1 MSDFLTRLV
10 QRQTGTLAT
19 IQPRTRSMFDPAME
33 QPDSS
38 TPDLP
43 VIDRMAS
50 SDQPRQPAE
59 TPRHSIAS
67 MHPMPAALHAQR
79 RLEASVDGRSVTLP
93 ETGAR
98 GAGPSHE
105 LPVVK
110 VTAVPSAAP
119 GEGPPVSL
127 RNQIAES
134 GRYAARLFSRSNV
147 RPEERRGEATAAQER
162 AVTPPPRLVEA
173 QQATPMSARVTPPSL
188 LSTDQQGQR
197 GDAAGATSPEP
208 PVHVTIGRIEVTAL
222 PAPSSPGRKPAAR
235 PPSMSLADYLARR
248 QGRGA

>member
-19 IQPRTRSMFDPAME
+19 IQPRTRSMFDPTMDRPE
-33 QPDSS
+33 PP

-43 VIDRMAS
+43 MIDRVAS
-50 SDQPRQPAE
+50 SGERRQPTE
-59 TPRHSIAS
+59 VPRHSIAS
-67 MHPMPAALHAQR
+67 VHPVPPAFYAQR
-79 RLEASVDGRSVTLP
+79 RREAPVDGPSVTLP

-98 GAGPSHE
+98 GSESSQESPF
-105 LPVVK
+105 VK
-110 VTAVPSAAP
+110 ATAVPRTAP

-127 RNQIAES
+127 RKQIVES
-134 GRYAARLFSRSNV
+134 DRYAARLFPSNNAM
-147 RPEERRGEATAAQER
+147 PQERLSGASAGQER

-188 LSTDQQGQR
+188 LSTGQQGQR
-197 GDAAGATSPEP
+197 GDAARTTSPEP

-222 PAPSSPGRKPAAR
+222 PAPSPPGRKSAAR
-235 PPSMSLADYLARR
+235 PPSMSLADYVARR
-248 QGRGA
+248 QERGT

>member
-19 IQPRTRSMFDPAME
+19 IQPRTRSMFDPAMKQRD
-33 QPDSS
+33 QP

-43 VIDRMAS
+43 LINRVAAS
-50 SDQPRQPAE
+50 DEPRQPAE
-59 TPRHSIAS
+59 APRHSIAS
-67 MHPMPAALHAQR
+67 MHTVSTDFPVQR
-79 RLEASVDGRSVTLP
+79 RIEAPADGPSVTLP

-98 GAGPSHE
+98 AAESSHE
-105 LPVVK
+105 SPVVK
-110 VTAVPSAAP
+110 ATAVPRTTQ
-119 GEGPPVSL
+119 GEGPTGSL
-127 RNQIAES
+127 RNQIVES
-134 GRYAARLFSRSNV
+134 RRYAARLFPGNNT
-147 RPEERRGEATAAQER
+147 RPEERLSEAPAWQER
-162 AVTPPPRLVEA
+162 AVVPPPRLVEA
-173 QQATPMSARVTPPSL
+173 QQATPTAARVTPPSL
-188 LSTDQQGQR
+188 LSTGPQGQR

-222 PAPSSPGRKPAAR
+222 PPPSPPGRKSAAR

>member
-10 QRQTGTLAT
+10 QRQAGTLAT
-19 IQPRTRSMFDPAME
+19 IQPRIRSMFAPAMDR
-33 QPDSS
+33 PAPP

-43 VIDRMAS
+43 VIDGVAS
-50 SDQPRQPAE
+50 SGEQRQPAE
-59 TPRHSIAS
+59 APRHSIA
-67 MHPMPAALHAQR
+67 PMPPLAAFLHAQR
-79 RLEASVDGRSVTLP
+79 RIEAPVDEPSVVLP

-98 GAGPSHE
+98 GTEPSNE
-105 LPVVK
+105 SPVVK

-127 RNQIAES
+127 RNQIVES
-134 GRYAARLFSRSNV
+134 DRHAARVFSRDNA
-147 RPEERRGEATAAQER
+147 RPEERRSEATAAQER
-162 AVTPPPRLVEA
+162 AITPPPRLVEA

-188 LSTDQQGQR
+188 VSTGQQGR
-197 GDAAGATSPEP
+197 PGDAAGLTSPEP

-222 PAPSSPGRKPAAR
+222 PPPSPPGRKSAAR

>member
-10 QRQTGTLAT
+10 QRQAGTLAT
-19 IQPRTRSMFDPAME
+19 IQPRTRSMFAPAMDR
-33 QPDSS
+33 PAPP

-43 VIDRMAS
+43 VIDGVAS
-50 SDQPRQPAE
+50 SGEQRQPAE
-59 TPRHSIAS
+59 APRHSIAP
-67 MHPMPAALHAQR
+67 MHPLPAFLHAQR
-79 RLEASVDGRSVTLP
+79 RIEAPVDAPSVVLP

-98 GAGPSHE
+98 GTEPSNE
-105 LPVVK
+105 SPVVK
-110 VTAVPSAAP
+110 VAAVPSAAP

-127 RNQIAES
+127 RNQIVES
-134 GRYAARLFSRSNV
+134 DRHAARVFSRDNA
-147 RPEERRGEATAAQER
+147 RPEERRSEATAAQER
-162 AVTPPPRLVEA
+162 AITPPPRLVEA

-188 LSTDQQGQR
+188 VSTGQQGR
-197 GDAAGATSPEP
+197 PGDAAGLTSPEP

-222 PAPSSPGRKPAAR
+222 PPPSPPGRKSAER

>member
-10 QRQTGTLAT
+10 QRQIGTLAT
-19 IQPRTRSMFDPAME
+19 IQPRTRSMFDPAMK
-33 QPDSS
+33 QPDQP

-43 VIDRMAS
+43 VIDRVAS
-50 SDQPRQPAE
+50 SDEPRQPAE
-59 TPRHSIAS
+59 VQRHSIVPMRSVPAS
-67 MHPMPAALHAQR
+67 LHAER
-79 RLEASVDGRSVTLP
+79 RIEVPVEGHSVTLP

-98 GAGPSHE
+98 GSGPSHDS
-105 LPVVK
+105 PVVK

-127 RNQIAES
+127 RNQIVES
-134 GRYAARLFSRSNV
+134 DRHAARVFSRDNA
-147 RPEERRGEATAAQER
+147 RPEERRSEATAAKER
-162 AVTPPPRLVEA
+162 AITPPPRLVEA
-173 QQATPMSARVTPPSL
+173 SQATPMPARLTPPSL
-188 LSTDQQGQR
+188 LSTGERGQR
-197 GDAAGATSPEP
+197 GDTAGTTSPEP

-222 PAPSSPGRKPAAR
+222 PPSSPPGRKSSAR

>member
-19 IQPRTRSMFDPAME
+19 VQPRTRSMFAPAMDR
-33 QPDSS
+33 PDP
-38 TPDLP
+38 TMPDLP
-43 VIDRMAS
+43 AIDRVVS
-50 SDQPRQPAE
+50 SGEQRQPAE
-59 TPRHSIAS
+59 APPHSTAP
-67 MHPMPAALHAQR
+67 MYPMPGSLDAQR
-79 RLEASVDGRSVTLP
+79 RIEASVALP
-93 ETGAR
+93 KIGAR
-98 GAGPSHE
+98 GMESLHE
-105 LPVVK
+105 PPLVK
-110 VTAVPSAAP
+110 ATAVPRTAQ
-119 GEGPPVSL
+119 GEGPPISL

-134 GRYAARLFSRSNV
+134 DRPAAGVFFRDNARLQEWRNDASV
-147 RPEERRGEATAAQER
+147 GHER

-188 LSTDQQGQR
+188 LSTGQHGQR
-197 GDAAGATSPEP
+197 GDAAQATSSEP

-222 PAPSSPGRKPAAR
+222 PAPSSPGRKSAAR